1 VELAFDPH
9 TGLIPAIA
17 QDRLSGEIRMVA
29 WMNREALTRT
39 LETRVA
45 TFYSRSR
52 QALWTKGETSGN
64 SLHVSRVVADCDA
77 DVLLLLVDATG
88 PSCHTGRPSC
98 FFQELDGKAALEQ
111 ASLEVAPYLLE
122 LERVIEERTSSS
134 AQKSYT
140 RSLLDGGAPKIGA
153 KLREEAAELAQAI
166 ADESDERVLSEAAD
180 LLYHTLVGLRSR
192 GLRLRGVLEV
202 LAARSH
208 VSGHTEKASRGS

>member
-1 VELAFDPH
+1 
-9 TGLIPAIA
+9 
-17 QDRLSGEIRMVA
+17 MVA